1 MANGKGSEW
10 NLKEL
15 LTPFSGKDPAGES
28 LRYTDVY
35 DKIREARREDD
46 PSLPQGVWQKDIKKA
61 DWDLVIQL
69 CYDALLKRSKDLQ
82 IAVWLTEGWMHTDG
96 VVGLSRGLELIY
108 GLSKSFWDCAYPK
121 LDENGYDHRVVP
133 YDWIN
138 DRLSDEVM
146 CVLVTMP
153 TESGALPYRFLDW
166 SESNRLEIQRRTSPQ
181 RANVKQTTPSN
192 IPPLSKIKASID
204 TTSALFYSHILEE
217 CDRSLKLIGLLDTEL
232 QHHLDGESPSFY
244 KIREKIEN
252 LQRFARGIVTEK
264 GAAKIAATK
273 STTSPAPTVDAM
285 VASAATIK
293 KPNESGPI
301 QSREQA
307 YAKLKEIADFLAKIE
322 PHSPTPYLIRKAVT
336 WANKP
341 LGDIFKEVVETQN
354 DVNSFIKLISN
365 VENKAN

>member
-1 MANGKGSEW
+1 MTNGNGHEW
-10 NLKEL
+10 NLKDL

-46 PSLPQGVWQKDIKKA
+46 SSLPQGVWQKDIKKA

-69 CYDALLKRSKDLQ
+69 SYDALLRRSKDLQ
-82 IAVWLTEGWMHTDG
+82 VAVWLTEGWLHLDG

-121 LDENGYDHRVVP
+121 LDENGFDHRIVP

-146 CVLVTMP
+146 CVLITMP
-153 TESGALPYRFLDW
+153 ADPGILPYRFLDW
-166 SESNRLEIQRRTSPQ
+166 SEANRIEIQQ
-181 RANVKQTTPSN
+181 RANPRRGSAPTNQALNT
-192 IPPLSKIKASID
+192 PPLNKIKANVD
-204 TTSALFYSHILEE
+204 KTSALFYSHILEE
-217 CDRSLKLIGLLDTEL
+217 CDRSLKLLGLLDTEL
-232 QHHLDGESPSFY
+232 QLHLDGESPSFY
-244 KIREKIEN
+244 KLREKIEN
-252 LQRFARGIVTEK
+252 LQRFARGILTEK
-264 GAAKIAATK
+264 GTAKVASTK
-273 STTSPAPTVDAM
+273 SSTSVAPTVEAM
-285 VASAATIK
+285 TNAVIK
-293 KPNESGPI
+293 KPMDSGPI

-307 YAKLKEIADFLAKIE
+307 YSKLKEIADYLAKIE

-365 VENKAN
+365 GENKN